1 MPGMGPK
8 QWSVKLTAAQRET
21 VTALPVPTA
30 DRAALDHARDAAISV
45 FLREARLIAAA
56 NAVPWPTELEVAVR
70 DFLAAEGFSLGPP
83 LRS

>member
-1 MPGMGPK
+1 VVRNTL
-8 QWSVKLTAAQRET
+8 SEDDRCH
-21 VTALPVPTA
+21 
-30 DRAALDHARDAAISV
+30 RAACDHARDVASAAL
-45 FLREARLIAAA
+45 LREARLIAAA